1 VCCSWFFSMIEQVN
15 KGQVMEL
22 SLKQT
27 FKCISPFYF
36 TKNDYIRFHMFI
48 SYNNTCT
55 HIPLHAINEKII
67 LLYVKFGNK

>member
-1 VCCSWFFSMIEQVN
+1 VCCSWFFSTIELVN
-15 KGQVMEL
+15 KALQ
-22 SLKQT
+22 QT

-36 TKNDYIRFHMFI
+36 TKYDYIRFHMFI